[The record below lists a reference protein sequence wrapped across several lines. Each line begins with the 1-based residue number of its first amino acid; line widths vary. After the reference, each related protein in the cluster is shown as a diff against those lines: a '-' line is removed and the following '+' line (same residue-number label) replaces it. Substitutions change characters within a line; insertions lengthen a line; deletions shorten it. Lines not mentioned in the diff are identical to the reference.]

1 MQPFIAY
8 YRVST
13 KRQGLSG
20 LGLEAQLTAVSQL
33 VATRAGTVVASY
45 QEIEKGKRKDR
56 PELLKALAHARRS
69 KAILVIAK
77 LDRLAR
83 NVNFISTLMEMGV
96 PFTCCDMPEANEF
109 TLHIIAAVAEHEYKM
124 TSQRTRAALASR
136 KARGLPIGA
145 QHPKCK
151 SIMDIEGAWGKG
163 QQLGSRSNAVKAREL
178 VKDLV
183 PIMQSLR
190 AAGETLQKIADRL
203 NALGQTT
210 RGKRPWNHVQV
221 KRTLDRAVLPMA
233 AIA

>member
-13 KRQGLSG
+13 KKQGQSG
-20 LGLEAQLTAVSQL
+20 LGLEAQLAAVYQQ
-33 VATRAGTVVASY
+33 VAGRGGQVIASY
-45 QEIEKGKRKDR
+45 QEVEKGKRKDR

-77 LDRLAR
+77 LDRLSR
-83 NVNFISTLMEMGV
+83 NVNFISSLMEAGV
-96 PFTCCDMPEANEF
+96 QFVCCDMPEANEF

-124 TSQRTRAALASR
+124 TSKRTREALAAR

-151 SIMDIEGAWGKG
+151 SIMEIEGAWGTG
-163 QQLGSRSNAVKAREL
+163 QQLGSRRNAEKARSL

-190 AAGETLQKIADRL
+190 AQGETLQKIAERL
-203 NALGQTT
+203 NLLNQQT
-210 RGKRPWNHVQV
+210 RLRKPWNHVQV
-221 KRTLDRAVLPMA
+221 KRVLDREKPCPRLA
-233 AIA
+233 